1 MNLTFGVT
9 LFGVIAESVPNR
21 TLSVRMPVYAT
32 LAKNPHGGRPH
43 KSLFFLAPYKA
54 VFPWPETLVFGHG
67 PGLGLQ
73 ASEL

>member
-1 MNLTFGVT
+1 
-9 LFGVIAESVPNR
+9 
-21 TLSVRMPVYAT
+21 MPVYAT
-32 LAKNPHGGRPH
+32 LAKNPPGGRPH